1 MIKLDQAGAL
11 RSDGKKSP
19 YLIPVI
25 IQIKAMNRF
34 TDIVAKVSKGYL
46 GTF

>member
-1 MIKLDQAGAL
+1 MIKLDQTRAL
-11 RSDGKKSP
+11 RGDGKKSP
-19 YLIPVI
+19 YLILVI
-25 IQIKAMNRF
+25 IQIMAMNRF

>member
-1 MIKLDQAGAL
+1 MIKLDQTGAL
-11 RSDGKKSP
+11 RGDGKKSP

-25 IQIKAMNRF
+25 IQIEAMSRF
-34 TDIVAKVSKGYL
+34 TDIVTKVSKGYL